1 MNSEA
6 ETPHHATQSPYL
18 WGQTKVP
25 WQWPESRLV
34 VGVVL
39 SLLAHALL
47 LTLQF
52 DLAGLGLPDTLFSET
67 GRLGV
72 EPALVIKLEPLPA
85 PGAAPSAP
93 PEATKPPEPPQTT
106 VNMVAAT
113 QLAAREAAQARALE
127 RQQAAQERAA
137 KRQEAARQAAIQ
149 KQLAAEDARRL
160 ELLRREEDQQ
170 AALQEAAQLE
180 AQRAERALQDATEAQ
195 ETARQEARRQ
205 DAARQEFSGF
215 FK

>member
-6 ETPHHATQSPYL
+6 ETPHAVTQTPFR

-34 VGVVL
+34 VGVIL

-52 DLAGLGLPDTLFSET
+52 DLAGLGLPDSIFSET

-85 PGAAPSAP
+85 QKSSPSAP
-93 PEATKPPEPPQTT
+93 PEPSKPPEPPQSTT
-106 VNMVAAT
+106 VSMVAAA
-113 QLAAREAAQARALE
+113 QIAAREEAQARALE
-127 RQQAAQERAA
+127 RQQAAQQRAA
-137 KRQEAARQAAIQ
+137 KRQEAARQAALQ
-149 KQLAAEDARRL
+149 KKLADNA
-160 ELLRREEDQQ
+160 
-170 AALQEAAQLE
+170 
-180 AQRAERALQDATEAQ
+180 
-195 ETARQEARRQ
+195 ARRQ
-205 DAARQEFSGF
+205 EQKLVILRGGKLSLPDNWEIITFSVE
-215 FK
+215 